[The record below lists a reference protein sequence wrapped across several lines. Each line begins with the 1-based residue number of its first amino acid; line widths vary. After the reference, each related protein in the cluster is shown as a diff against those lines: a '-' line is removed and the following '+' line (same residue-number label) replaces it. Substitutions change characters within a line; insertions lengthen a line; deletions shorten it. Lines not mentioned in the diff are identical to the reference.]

1 LFLQADSPNEERDS
15 RSPPPPRKEQP
26 RSRSRSRSM
35 PRDRSRSRSLP
46 RHVSPSRSRGR
57 SRSRSRGRSEIENP
71 GTTLYVTG
79 LSTRVTEKDLEAYFS
94 KEGKVASCVLVLEP
108 RTRES
113 RGFAFVTMDS
123 VKDAERCIKY
133 LNHSVLEGRYI
144 TVERSRR
151 KRPRTPTPGHY
162 LGLKSSRDNDR
173 DSRSSRGRHYDRDD
187 SGHRRSPPR
196 RDLSPRDHGR
206 RSPRDHGRSSR
217 RDRSYSPRGR
227 RSERRSERRGT
238 RSPAPRKK
246 QLRSLIISTFR
257 SKSRS
262 IPRNRS
268 RSRRP
273 LPRPISPSTRHGSVW
288 FLCSSN
294 DPWIDRSEIEN
305 PGNTLYVTGL
315 STKVT
320 EKDLEAHFSKQG
332 KVASFVLMLD
342 PNTRE
347 SRGYAF
353 VTMDS
358 LRDAERCIKYLNKT
372 LLDGRYIKVEKSH
385 RKHPRTPTPGQYI
398 GLKRS
403 KDNEKD
409 GDGRSSRGKH
419 DDPDDSGHR
428 WLPRRHNSPRD
439 ERKSPRRDHAPRDGR
454 KSPRHDHS
462 PRGGRSLERR
472 SREILLETVMVF
484 AQHGEVKSTFL
495 RLIDICTRGSRSPAA
510 PRKEQQRS
518 VSRPRLRAWS
528 RSIQRARSRSLA
540 RPII

>member
-1 LFLQADSPNEERDS
+1 QADSPNEERDS

-26 RSRSRSRSM
+26 RSRSRSR
-35 PRDRSRSRSLP
+35 PRSRSLP
-46 RHVSPSRSRGR
+46 RHVSPSRNRGR

-227 RSERRSERRGT
+227 SPERRSERRGT

-320 EKDLEAHFSKQG
+320 DKDLEAHFSKQG
-332 KVASFVLMLD
+332 NVASCVLMLD
-342 PNTRE
+342 PHTRE

-358 LRDAERCIKYLNKT
+358 LRDAA
-372 LLDGRYIKVEKSH
+372 
-385 RKHPRTPTPGQYI
+385 
-398 GLKRS
+398 LK
-403 KDNEKD
+403 KD
-409 GDGRSSRGKH
+409 GDGHSSRGKH

-439 ERKSPRRDHAPRDGR
+439 ERKSPRRDH
-454 KSPRHDHS
+454 SPG
-462 PRGGRSLERR
+462 GGRSPEKRYHQ
-472 SREILLETVMVF
+472 SRAHDLLLPEKNNRGKASCRF
-484 AQHGEVKSTFL
+484 VKPIKRGIDL
-495 RLIDICTRGSRSPAA
+495 RTHSSHVRTRLAIGDVGKFPSRHS
-510 PRKEQQRS
+510 S
-518 VSRPRLRAWS
+518 H
-528 RSIQRARSRSLA
+528 IRARLA
-540 RPII
+540 IGDVEDLGSNRVQYETTDNVGGG

>member
-1 LFLQADSPNEERDS
+1 MADSPNEE
-15 RSPPPPRKEQP
+15 
-26 RSRSRSRSM
+26 
-35 PRDRSRSRSLP
+35 
-46 RHVSPSRSRGR
+46 
-57 SRSRSRGRSEIENP
+57 RSEIENP

-162 LGLKSSRDNDR
+162 LGLKSSRDNAVAVEGGTTIVMILDTVGHHQDATYHLVIMEGGHLVIMEEALEEIGLTLLVEEAR
-173 DSRSSRGRHYDRDD
+173 REGPREGAHDLLHPERNN
-187 SGHRRSPPR
+187 SGLGPE
-196 RDLSPRDHGR
+196 DLC
-206 RSPRDHGRSSR
+206 
-217 RDRSYSPRGR
+217 
-227 RSERRSERRGT
+227 
-238 RSPAPRKK
+238 
-246 QLRSLIISTFR
+246 Q
-257 SKSRS
+257 
-262 IPRNRS
+262 
-268 RSRRP
+268 
-273 LPRPISPSTRHGSVW
+273 RPISPSTRHG
-288 FLCSSN
+288 
-294 DPWIDRSEIEN
+294 RSEIEN

-472 SREILLETVMVF
+472 
-484 AQHGEVKSTFL
+484 
-495 RLIDICTRGSRSPAA
+495 RGSRSPAA

-540 RPII
+540 RPIISPPRNHTRLVIALSLWVNHLSFNCTLSSSRSRGRAEKEEANVWSDLSPIVSDKDLEAPAWTP